1 MSIIIFFTFI
11 YVCTFA
17 LFIIRLFSNRKTLK
31 KMDGNFKNENKTY
44 NRRKVKSSSKNNV
57 RKPDHQTLAKLDTNS
72 ESNDGSSDDQDIYEK
87 VFSMNIKDE
96 YLNNDN
102 NDFPEI
108 SNNSIDKKLLKLIR
122 KINPLYPTF
131 LMEFGLRL
139 CRIIVHLHQIN
150 STTLNKLKMGVIC

>member
-72 ESNDGSSDDQDIYEK
+72 ESNDGSSDDQDIYAK

-108 SNNSIDKKLLKLIR
+108 SNNSIDKKV
-122 KINPLYPTF
+122 F
-131 LMEFGLRL
+131 S
-139 CRIIVHLHQIN
+139 LHEYKSLTAQ
-150 STTLNKLKMGVIC
+150 